1 MSIARTGKVIFAK
14 NIKLDKEHNF
24 ITDYTT
30 TQMLTA
36 LRSQNHLV
44 AERDNLSFI
53 REENELQVELPY
65 ATVLQC
71 NYIAFQNPDYSNKW
85 FFAFI
90 DEVRYLSNKNTAVTF
105 TIDDLATWFDNWTLK
120 DCFVVREHAN
130 TDVAGDNLV
139 PESFE
144 LGEYVANGSI
154 TNLTGPYSNP
164 IIGLITTYTPDAP
177 NTSHLSSNLCGLPIP
192 GVLVCFDDFIQM
204 SNFLIKLSNDGKSD
218 AVSTVFTINYGAIG
232 SLDDRTY
239 FDMHSSFTPEQDDY
253 IYYVFKGKN
262 SPFTHFNTLSR
273 PTTLNGYTPVNQ
285 KLKTYPFMALAITT
299 NSGTSNVLCYEY
311 FSDPT
316 ACRINFEGVPSVG
329 GSIINYPVNYKG
341 VENNYREAVT
351 GTKLPTL
358 GWSKDAYTNWLTENA
373 INRASNNLGLIGNIG
388 GTAAN
393 AFSAGLA
400 TAAIKKMGLGMIG
413 AVPAA
418 ISGGISIA
426 QSAMQIASEKREHAL
441 VPISVSGNVNN
452 ADVLACGRNFGTYAI
467 PTSIQYQFAERI
479 DKFLTRYGYATN
491 KIKLPNQTGRA
502 VYNYLEIAAGESIGV
517 SNATISVPAD
527 AMDVINNAYRKGVT
541 IFHNIDQIGDFNL
554 ANPIV

>member
-1 MSIARTGKVIFAK
+1 MSTARTGKVIFAK

-44 AERDNLSFI
+44 AELSNLSFI

-65 ATVLQC
+65 ETVLQC

-90 DEVRYLSNKNTAVTF
+90 DEVKYLSNKNTVVTF

-144 LGEYVANGSI
+144 LGEYVANGTI
-154 TNLTGPYSNP
+154 TELTDIGGTPSAV
-164 IIGLITTYTPDAP
+164 IGLITTYIPETPSTYWA
-177 NTSHLSSNLCGLPIP
+177 SSSLCGLPIP
-192 GVLVCFDDFIQM
+192 GILVCFKDIAQLT
-204 SNFLIKLSNDGKSD
+204 NFLTKLSDDGKAD
-218 AVSTVFTINYGAIG
+218 AVSMVFSINEGAVGGDIYNTDNFRLYN
-232 SLDDRTY
+232 SLQPATDDTLY
-239 FDMHSSFTPEQDDY
+239 CVM
-253 IYYVFKGKN
+253 KGR
-262 SPFTHFNTLSR
+262 STPFTRYRTLSR
-273 PTTLNGYTPVNQ
+273 PTSLNGYTPVNQ

-299 NSGTSNVLCYEY
+299 NSGNSNVLCYEY

-341 VENNYREAVT
+341 VDNNYREAVS

-373 INRASNNLGLIGNIG
+373 INRASNNLGLLGNIG
-388 GTAAN
+388 GSVGGAIT
-393 AFSAGLA
+393 AGLA
-400 TAAIKKMGLGMIG
+400 TTSLGLGMIG

-418 ISGGISIA
+418 ITGGISIA

-452 ADVLACGRNFGTYAI
+452 ADVLSCGGNFGTYAI

-479 DKFLTRYGYATN
+479 DKFFTRYGYATN
-491 KIKLPNQTGRA
+491 KIKLPNQSGRA

-517 SNATISVPAD
+517 SNATISVPAN
-527 AMDVINNAYRKGVT
+527 AMNVINNAYRKGVT